1 MSDGANVSSESA
13 TGPAALTAS
22 NIGGIDR
29 AEVSFSPGVTVLTG
43 YNATNRTS
51 LLQAINGVLGGSEAT
66 LRSNADE
73 GQVSLTIGDEEY
85 TRTYI
90 RTASGVSTGGEP
102 FSDAPELIDLFVSLF
117 GDNEVRRAVT
127 GGEDLHDLV
136 MGPVDTAA
144 IERRIRDLQS
154 EREELKTERSRV
166 VERRNEL
173 PELEQRRAEID
184 ERIAEIDEAIEELR
198 ETVAEFEE
206 DADAA
211 EEANELVDELDRRRQ
226 QLSQT
231 EDEIELVESER
242 TALEAEL
249 ADLRE
254 ERAALPDE
262 AEEDESDLE
271 AQLSEARQ
279 RKRELDGEISS
290 LTTIVEFNRDVLSGE
305 EHDLRSIEAD
315 EGDVT
320 AALAPE
326 AERDVVC
333 WTCGS
338 RVERGAIDERLADLE
353 SVVEAKREERESVRR
368 RIDEFEER
376 IESVQEQAR
385 RRSTLER
392 DLERTEEKIEQ
403 RTERLAELESTAEEL
418 RETIQ
423 ELEVRAAETEALRE
437 NDLLEAYEELSDLQY
452 ERGQLEQERDDLR
465 DEIAEVESLP
475 EPAEL
480 EARIDEV
487 TEELEAQRS
496 HITDLEAAVVEEF
509 NERMADI
516 LGILQFS
523 NIARVWIERRSG
535 TGRGAETT
543 FELHVVREDEGGTV
557 YEDVVGNLSE
567 SEREVIGLVV
577 ALSGYLAHEV
587 HETVPF
593 IVLDSLEAI
602 DAERIAELVSYFSE
616 FAAYLVVALLPEDAD
631 ALSDSYARVAPAE
644 FNSPP

>member
-1 MSDGANVSSESA
+1 MSDGANAGSESA
-13 TGPAALTAS
+13 TGPATLTAS

-73 GQVSLTIGDEEY
+73 GRVSLTIGDEEY
-85 TRTYI
+85 TRTYT
-90 RTASGVSTGGEP
+90 RTGSGVSTGGEP
-102 FSDAPELIDLFVSLF
+102 FSDAPELVDRFVSLF
-117 GDNEVRRAVT
+117 GDNDVRRAVT
-127 GGEDLHDLV
+127 GGDDLHDLV

-144 IERRIRDLQS
+144 IERRIRDLQA
-154 EREELKTERSRV
+154 EREELQTERSRV

-173 PELEQRRAEID
+173 PELEQRRSEIDDRIAEID
-184 ERIAEIDEAIEELR
+184 ERIAELR

-211 EEANELVDELDRRRQ
+211 EAADELVDELDRRRQ
-226 QLSQT
+226 QLSET

-242 TALEAEL
+242 TALETEL

-254 ERAALPDE
+254 ERAALPD
-262 AEEDESDLE
+262 APDEDESELE

-290 LTTIVEFNRDVLSGE
+290 LTTIVEFNRDILSGE
-305 EHDLRSIEAD
+305 EHDLRSIETD
-315 EGDVT
+315 DGDVT

-326 AERDVVC
+326 AEQDVVC

-353 SVVEAKREERESVRR
+353 SVVDEKRDEREAVRR
-368 RIDEFEER
+368 RISELEDR
-376 IESVQEQAR
+376 IESVQEQTR

-392 DLERTEEKIEQ
+392 DIERTEEKIEQ
-403 RTERLAELESTAEEL
+403 RTERLAELESTAEGL

-423 ELEVRAAETEALRE
+423 ELEVQAAETEALRE

-452 ERGQLEQERDDLR
+452 ERGQLEQERSDLR
-465 DEIAEVESLP
+465 EEVGEIESLP
-475 EPAEL
+475 DPDEL

-487 TEELEAQRS
+487 AEELEAQRS
-496 HITDLEAAVVEEF
+496 RITDLEATVVEEF

-516 LGILQFS
+516 LDILQFS
-523 NIARVWIERRSG
+523 NIERVWIERRSD
-535 TGRGAETT
+535 TGQGSETT
-543 FELHVVREDEGGTV
+543 FELHVVREDETGTV
-557 YEDVVGNLSE
+557 YEDVVGHLSE

-587 HETVPF
+587 HERVPF

-616 FAAYLVVALLPEDAD
+616 FAGYLVVALLPEDAD
-631 ALSDSYARVAPAE
+631 ALSDAYARVAPAE
-644 FNSPP
+644 FNVPP